1 MLRLVD
7 ARTGAFAEV
16 PPGRS
21 VLLRVRADLP
31 GNDTEPDVAGLRVLL
46 IADLLARTAELG
58 GLQVLTA
65 VVFPGEPPATD
76 TYAERAAGLLG
87 IHPPAVRAGPGE
99 AEAALGRRPDVHIA
113 GPDNGLDDDQALVV
127 RAGAVRLTGARDAAA
142 ADATLAGDDPL
153 ALRFALMSFPYYQ
166 AADLD
171 ESVMARACDT
181 TRGWR
186 LRVAEWAE
194 SPSRPIPERVDSA
207 MQAAFGDL
215 DTARALDLLRGL
227 ADDSGAPAG
236 SKFETFAFADRILA
250 LDLAREV
257 GRLPR

>member
-1 MLRLVD
+1 M
-7 ARTGAFAEV
+7 
-16 PPGRS
+16 
-21 VLLRVRADLP
+21 
-31 GNDTEPDVAGLRVLL
+31 L

-65 VVFPGEPPATD
+65 VVFPGEPPGPDSYT
-76 TYAERAAGLLG
+76 ERAAGLLG
-87 IHPPAVRAGPGE
+87 IHPPAARAGPGD
-99 AEAALGRRPDVHIA
+99 AAAALGRPADVRIA

-127 RAGAVRLTGARDAAA
+127 RAGAIGLAGACDASA

-153 ALRFALMSFPYYQ
+153 ALRFALMSFPYHRT
-166 AADLD
+166 AGLD
-171 ESVMARACDT
+171 ESVLVRACDT
-181 TRGWR
+181 TRRWR

-215 DTARALDLLRGL
+215 DTARALELLRSL
-227 ADDSGAPAG
+227 TDDAGVPAG
-236 SKFETFAFADRILA
+236 SKFETFAFADRILG